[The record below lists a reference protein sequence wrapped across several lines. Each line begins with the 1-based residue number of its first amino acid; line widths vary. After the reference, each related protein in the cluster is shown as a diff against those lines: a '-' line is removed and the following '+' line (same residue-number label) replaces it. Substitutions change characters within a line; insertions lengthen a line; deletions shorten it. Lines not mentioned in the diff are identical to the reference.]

1 MRTLQEELDTL
12 PGLSEAIEETKVVEE
27 ERKADA
33 VKRAKAREEKKKIP
47 HEESREEWRIRE
59 FRT

>member
-1 MRTLQEELDTL
+1 MRTLQEELDVL
-12 PGLSEAIEETKVVEE
+12 PGLSEAIEENKTLDG
-27 ERKADA
+27 ERKLDEA
-33 VKRAKAREEKKKIP
+33 KRAKAREEKKKIP